1 MLIYILQKGVIAP
14 GTRVSVM
21 ASVCLGGFVC
31 LEVDL
36 WICMFGG
43 GYVTTPTATAID
55 TISTGA
61 RPQEDEHT
69 RQKFGKTGSMTAILD
84 GARR

>member
-1 MLIYILQKGVIAP
+1 M
-14 GTRVSVM
+14 
-21 ASVCLGGFVC
+21 C

-36 WICMFGG
+36 WICVFGG

-55 TISTGA
+55 TITTGA

-69 RQKFGKTGSMTAILD
+69 RQKFGKTGSKTAILA